1 MTSPPRH
8 DGGRRLLQVTL
19 GTLAG
24 IPFASG
30 LAGMLAGP
38 STLPGDDSQVGASL
52 DSEYRFTSTFWFA
65 TAPVIWFTLPRVGQE
80 PIALRVAM
88 GTVFVGGLARLQSW
102 RKTGR
107 PHPAFVAALGLELL
121 GMPALLAWLHRVA
134 RLAEDQ
140 S

>member
-1 MTSPPRH
+1 MNSPPRH

-30 LAGMLAGP
+30 LAGMVAGP
-38 STLPGDDSQVGASL
+38 AALPGDDSQVEASL
-52 DSEYRFTSTFWFA
+52 DSEYRFASTFWFA
-65 TAPVIWFTLPRVGQE
+65 LAPIIWSALPRVEQK
-80 PIALRVAM
+80 PIALRLAM
-88 GTVFVGGLARLQSW
+88 GTVFAGGLARVQSW

-107 PHPAFVAALGLELL
+107 PHPALVAAIGLELA
-121 GMPALLAWLHRVA
+121 GMPVLMAWLNRVA